1 MFSVGILMRWSLPD
15 LSRAS
20 IWHLLQISRFSLIR
34 PLLHRAANLAAVEE
48 ITVYSL
54 DQPLNTHGPQNKD
67 QVSPHESSGGYKR

>member
-20 IWHLLQISRFSLIR
+20 IWHLLQISRFTLIG

-48 ITVYSL
+48 ITVYSH
-54 DQPLNTHGPQNKD
+54 DKPLCTQGHRNKD

>member
-15 LSRAS
+15 FCRAS
-20 IWHLLQISRFSLIR
+20 IWHFMQISRISLTR

-54 DQPLNTHGPQNKD
+54 DQPKAQSGHRNKD